1 MHGRYQQIQPELWP
15 SGYGEVIALIK
26 PSLEWVSAQYGLSF
40 FEGTDN
46 LDDYHAAA
54 IRLPSGRMVGILR
67 HVGAPYEGVE
77 VHADAHD
84 DVHDAVREL
93 LQALELPE
101 DAVAWMREAV
111 AVPETAA
118 AQAR

>member
-1 MHGRYQQIQPELWP
+1 MKRAITQVPPKPWP
-15 SGYGEVIALIK
+15 SGYGEIVAMLNV
-26 PSLEWVSAQYGLSF
+26 PPESLATRHSLKW

-46 LDDYHAAA
+46 LGDYDAA
-54 IRLPSGRMVGILR
+54 IVQLSSGRRLGLAWHHR
-67 HVGAPYEGVE
+67 DPEPGTE

-101 DAVAWMREAV
+101 DVVTWMREAV
-111 AVPETAA
+111 PEPAS
-118 AQAR
+118 AQVH